1 MFGRNLLAP
10 STPQV
15 TRVSADNSPQAKPG
29 GITIDWANSVAA
41 LGADA
46 TNPDGSVIKS
56 GLKYLR
62 YGQVMCKITGGTNT
76 INTSGVPTGGTFT
89 VTVTTSSPVAGAA
102 SQTTAAI
109 AFNATA
115 AAVATAIGLLTNVGA
130 GNVTGTGG
138 PLTTT
143 PVTLAFASFLG
154 TVNLALANNSL
165 TGGTTPSVAIGA
177 SLTLATNTTGYFGPY
192 DPAASDGRQNLNRGD
207 CYVLDETVLQYGLA
221 GSVLSAQNDQVGC
234 AIEGG
239 LIWIDRVL
247 QSGTV
252 TGTLAL
258 GPTLANFLAAFPNFR
273 LAKN

>member
-15 TRVSADNSPQAKPG
+15 TRVSADNSPYTKPG
-29 GITIDWANSVAA
+29 GITIDWANTVAA

-62 YGQVMCKITGGTNT
+62 YGQVVCKITGGTNT
-76 INTSGVPTGGTFT
+76 LTSTATGGTVT
-89 VTVTTSSPVAGAA
+89 LTVTTSSPIAGAP

-109 AFNATA
+109 AFGATA
-115 AAVATAIGLLTNVGA
+115 AQVATAIGLLTNVGA

-138 PLTTT
+138 ALGSA
-143 PVTLAFASFLG
+143 PVTLVFASLLG
-154 TVNLALANNSL
+154 TVSIAIGTNSL
-165 TGGTTPSVAIGA
+165 TGGSLTIGA
-177 SLTLATNTTGYFGPY
+177 SLTAATNTQGLFGPY
-192 DPAASDGRQNLNRGD
+192 DPAASDGRQLLNRGD

-221 GSVLSAQNDQVGC
+221 GSTLSAQNDQVGC

-239 LIWIDRVL
+239 LIWIDRIL

-252 TGTLAL
+252 AHTLAL
-258 GPTLANFLAAFPNFR
+258 GPTLAEFLAAFPTFR